1 MCKVAINRLFLGAR
15 ELGWELWNG
24 KEIIEMTS
32 GQIKTALKSGRSEIL
47 GLCLDEKGELQ
58 LDKEGYMMQNI
69 MCKVHIGKLTP
80 MIEDELVM
88 MNIFYY
94 VVGIEEQEGEIL
106 YQVVSSRF
114 ARETL
119 KAEKLLA
126 LYDLGAVAG
135 GMKVEN
141 EKIVTYFDRKVQEK
155 DIEEKKE
162 QEGEKQ
168 KVQEQAEEKKEVAG
182 KEKKVQEQAG
192 EKKIQAVKEEST
204 SRGKEQGKKVPEVR
218 KDKTLKENN

>member
-1 MCKVAINRLFLGAR
+1 MEEEIMCKVAINRLFLGAR

-32 GQIKTALKSGRSEIL
+32 GQIKTALKNGRSEIL

-141 EKIVTYFDRKVQEK
+141 EKIVTYFDRKVQEQTA
-155 DIEEKKE
+155 E
-162 QEGEKQ
+162 Q
-168 KVQEQAEEKKEVAG
+168 
-182 KEKKVQEQAG
+182 
-192 EKKIQAVKEEST
+192 KII
-204 SRGKEQGKKVPEVR
+204 
-218 KDKTLKENN
+218 

>member
-32 GQIKTALKSGRSEIL
+32 GQIKTALKGGRSEIL
-47 GLCLDEKGELQ
+47 GLVLDEKGELQ

-94 VVGIEEQEGEIL
+94 VVGIEEQDGEIL
-106 YQVVSSRF
+106 YQAVSSRF

-126 LYDLGAVAG
+126 LYELGAVAG

-141 EKIVTYFDRKVQEK
+141 GKIITYFDRKEQA
-155 DIEEKKE
+155 KE
-162 QEGEKQ
+162 QE
-168 KVQEQAEEKKEVAG
+168 QAVTEKKAQAAG
-182 KEKKVQEQAG
+182 EKKVQASEV
-192 EKKIQAVKEEST
+192 KKAQAVKEENASKV
-204 SRGKEQGKKVPEVR
+204 REPGKKEQEV
-218 KDKTLKENN
+218 KAEKQAK

>member
-1 MCKVAINRLFLGAR
+1 MCKVAVNRLFLGAR

-141 EKIVTYFDRKVQEK
+141 EKIVTYFDRKVQEQTG
-155 DIEEKKE
+155 EEKKE
-162 QEGEKQ
+162 QKGEEQ
-168 KVQEQAEEKKEVAG
+168 KAQEHKEQAGV
-182 KEKKVQEQAG
+182 EKKVQAL
-192 EKKIQAVKEEST
+192 KEENA

>member
-1 MCKVAINRLFLGAR
+1 MCQMKLAVNMLKLGERLLGVEMWTGR
-15 ELGWELWNG
+15 EV
-24 KEIIEMTS
+24 IEMTT
-32 GQIKTALKSGRSEIL
+32 GQVKASLKSGKSEIL

-94 VVGIEEQEGEIL
+94 VVGIEEQDGEIL

-119 KAEKLLA
+119 RAEKLLA
-126 LYDLGAVAG
+126 LYELGAVAG
-135 GMKVEN
+135 GMKLEDG
-141 EKIVTYFDRKVQEK
+141 KIVTYFDHKEPAQK
-155 DIEEKKE
+155 DAVKKE
-162 QEGEKQ
+162 QPLKMADIMTA
-168 KVQEQAEEKKEVAG
+168 KEQVRKIPEVKKEG
-182 KEKKVQEQAG
+182 
-192 EKKIQAVKEEST
+192 
-204 SRGKEQGKKVPEVR
+204 
-218 KDKTLKENN
+218 L

>member
-135 GMKVEN
+135 GMKLEN
-141 EKIVTYFDRKVQEK
+141 EKIITYFDRKVQEK
-155 DIEEKKE
+155 TVEEKKE

-168 KVQEQAEEKKEVAG
+168 EAQEHREQAGV
-182 KEKKVQEQAG
+182 EKKVQT
-192 EKKIQAVKEEST
+192 VKEEST

>member
-32 GQIKTALKSGRSEIL
+32 GQIKTALKGGRSEIL
-47 GLCLDEKGELQ
+47 GLVLDEKGELQ
-58 LDKEGYMMQNI
+58 LDKKGYMMQNI

-94 VVGIEEQEGEIL
+94 VVGIEEQDGEIL
-106 YQVVSSRF
+106 YQAVSSRF

-126 LYDLGAVAG
+126 LYELGAVAG

-141 EKIVTYFDRKVQEK
+141 GKIITYFDRKEQEVT
-155 DIEEKKE
+155 EKK
-162 QEGEKQ
+162 
-168 KVQEQAEEKKEVAG
+168 A
-182 KEKKVQEQAG
+182 
-192 EKKIQAVKEEST
+192 QAVKEENASKV
-204 SRGKEQGKKVPEVR
+204 REPGKKVQEV
-218 KDKTLKENN
+218 KAEKQAK